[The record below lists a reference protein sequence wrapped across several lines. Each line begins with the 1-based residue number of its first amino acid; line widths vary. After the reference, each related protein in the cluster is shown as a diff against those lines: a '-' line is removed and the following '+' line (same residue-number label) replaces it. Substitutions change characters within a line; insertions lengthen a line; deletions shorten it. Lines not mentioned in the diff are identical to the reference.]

1 MNLCRSP
8 RLFRCSS
15 LAIRNRVRPGRL
27 YSTPADLETWIS
39 SLTNREP
46 EITHD
51 FIDVDRST
59 QLLRVLPTRQLGD
72 YIGDVPTGTHL
83 CPGHHLIFFRPK
95 PMLRD
100 LGPDGSS
107 VELNAPPPFT
117 RRMWAGGSMI
127 WSETNSLQVGSPVTQ
142 ALNIPRV
149 EHKKGMIF
157 VHQQRVLYPGIQET
171 ASADG
176 WALKETRIHV
186 FRAAQQ
192 AVNPVASADPSLA
205 HSSHSH
211 LDAHANRD
219 DDVPY
224 RFSYTPTSPLLFLY
238 SALTHNPHKIHY
250 DQCWSIAKEGQ
261 RGPLV
266 HGPLTATLLV
276 ELAGQVESKKLK
288 EFNYRATS
296 PMVLDE
302 EIRMTGRWS
311 EDGVLMLEAK
321 QGFKVGMKATATFV

>member
-1 MNLCRSP
+1 MNFCRSP
-8 RLFRCSS
+8 RLFQRSS
-15 LAIRNRVRPGRL
+15 FASRSRL
-27 YSTPADLETWIS
+27 YSSSPADLESWIN
-39 SLTNREP
+39 SLTNKKP

-51 FIDVDRST
+51 FIDADRCS

-72 YIGDVPTGTHL
+72 YIGDVPAGNCL
-83 CPGHHLIFFRPK
+83 PPAHHLIFFRPK

-117 RRMWAGGSMI
+117 RRMWAGGSMV
-127 WSETNSLQVGSPVTQ
+127 WSETSSLQVGSPVTQ
-142 ALNIPRV
+142 ALSIPRV
-149 EHKKGMIF
+149 EHKKGMVF

-171 ASADG
+171 ASTDG

-186 FRAAQQ
+186 FRPAQQ
-192 AVNPVASADPSLA
+192 AVTPAASAGSSPA
-205 HSSHSH
+205 HSSYSH
-211 LDAHANRD
+211 LNSHVDKDDAS
-219 DDVPY
+219 Y

-250 DQCWSIAKEGQ
+250 DQDWSVSKEEQ

-276 ELAGQVESKKLK
+276 ELAGQVEGKTLK

-302 EIRMTGRWS
+302 EIKMTGRWS
-311 EDGVLMLEAK
+311 EDRVLMLEAK
-321 QGFKVGMKATATFV
+321 QGTKVGMKATARFA

>member
-83 CPGHHLIFFRPK
+83 CPAHHLIFFRPK

-107 VELNAPPPFT
+107 VVSLSLLIITVIRFLRILRFT
-117 RRMWAGGSMI
+117 TITW
-127 WSETNSLQVGSPVTQ
+127 
-142 ALNIPRV
+142 
-149 EHKKGMIF
+149 
-157 VHQQRVLYPGIQET
+157 
-171 ASADG
+171 
-176 WALKETRIHV
+176 
-186 FRAAQQ
+186 
-192 AVNPVASADPSLA
+192 
-205 HSSHSH
+205 
-211 LDAHANRD
+211 
-219 DDVPY
+219 
-224 RFSYTPTSPLLFLY
+224 
-238 SALTHNPHKIHY
+238 
-250 DQCWSIAKEGQ
+250 
-261 RGPLV
+261 
-266 HGPLTATLLV
+266 
-276 ELAGQVESKKLK
+276 
-288 EFNYRATS
+288 
-296 PMVLDE
+296 VLDLLS
-302 EIRMTGRWS
+302 G
-311 EDGVLMLEAK
+311 K
-321 QGFKVGMKATATFV
+321 P